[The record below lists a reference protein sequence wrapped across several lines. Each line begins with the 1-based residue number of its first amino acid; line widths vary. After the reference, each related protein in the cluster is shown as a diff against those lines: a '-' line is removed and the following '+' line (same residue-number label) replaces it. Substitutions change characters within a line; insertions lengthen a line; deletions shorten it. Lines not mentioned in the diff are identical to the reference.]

1 MEAHPVNGTG
11 FGIVHLRAAGVS
23 VVLDCRGPSLPE
35 VLHWGTDLGELDGT
49 FLGAAVVAARRQG
62 RDIRRVQGGLL
73 VDRPP
78 GHLAD

>member
-35 VLHWGTDLGELDGT
+35 VLHWGTDLGELDGK
-49 FLGAAVVAARRQG
+49 FLGAAVVAAT
-62 RDIRRVQGGLL
+62 
-73 VDRPP
+73 PP
-78 GHLAD
+78 LASGSLDVPLEAG